1 MADEKLT
8 NAVPVSEP
16 QTAQPQSPASAPAV
30 RDKRILPEGVV
41 PKQAQGY
48 VVAGLAVLIL
58 LAVMFSKNHAKP
70 APKETASSPVGMST
84 DANQRKIQELEQD
97 LSADQRQSQQQAQTQ
112 RTGTAA
118 SPATGMTATNAA
130 QTGGVAPAPQLQPAT
145 EPPRDPVADAEKA
158 LAFKARFAS
167 NLVSAGDGVS
177 RPATPQTDSANAD
190 TGSLA
195 ARTTTLPQQTPAAQ
209 TAAANGQ
216 KRAPEVNV
224 NSAHGQPFVLFEG
237 ATIDTALVNRL
248 DGEFAGPVK
257 VMVTNPVYSQ
267 DRQHV
272 LIPEGTFILGDAQ
285 KVSGFGQKRLAVA
298 FHRLIMP
305 DGYSVDLDQFHGL
318 DQVGETGLKDKVN
331 NHYLQIFG
339 ASIALGI
346 ISGAAEATTNG
357 GYSESGSDMYRQ
369 GMASSLAASGANVL
383 DKFINIPPT
392 ITIREGHRIK
402 VYITQDML
410 LPAYE
415 NHDMPGVM

>member
-1 MADEKLT
+1 MPEEKQTPET
-8 NAVPVSEP
+8 NALDVN
-16 QTAQPQSPASAPAV
+16 AAPQSSGATSATTSAL
-30 RDKRILPEGVV
+30 RDKRRLPEGVV

-58 LAVMFSKNHAKP
+58 LAVMFSKNHARP
-70 APKETASSPVGMST
+70 APKEIASSPLAVST
-84 DANQRKIQELEQD
+84 DMNQRKIQELEQD
-97 LSADQRQSQQQAQTQ
+97 LSADQRQSAQAQKAGNNTVASSGNAPSAQ
-112 RTGTAA
+112 GG
-118 SPATGMTATNAA
+118 SPA
-130 QTGGVAPAPQLQPAT
+130 VPAPQLPPTT
-145 EPPRDPVADAEKA
+145 EPQRDSVADAERE

-167 NLVSAGDGVS
+167 NLVFADGYATRDSAAKVDSVDSLAS
-177 RPATPQTDSANAD
+177 RPA
-190 TGSLA
+190 G
-195 ARTTTLPQQTPAAQ
+195 LPQQTPA
-209 TAAANGQ
+209 GQ
-216 KRAPEVNV
+216 NAIAGSKRAPEVSV
-224 NSAHGQPFVLFEG
+224 NAAHGQPYVVFEG
-237 ATIDTALVNRL
+237 TTIDTVLVNRL

-285 KVSGFGQKRLAVA
+285 KVSATGEKRLAVI
-298 FHRLIMP
+298 FHRMLMP

-318 DQVGETGLKDKVN
+318 DQIGDTGLKDKVN

-339 ASIALGI
+339 TSIALGI

-369 GMASSLAASGANVL
+369 GMASSLSQSSANVL
-383 DKFINIPPT
+383 DRFINIPPT

-415 NHDMPGVM
+415 NHTVPGDI